1 MVVRLPQHCFCHSVA
16 VVCPDSATDAPPCN
30 AYDPS
35 WLGSPFSR
43 FGQGEFQDMRWILG
57 GGWARRDL
65 ARCGLSRVQENKLH
79 TERASAWALF
89 TLMTLGAAI
98 TNPDTKMLAL
108 CRMPCLAGRAF
119 LRSSG
124 RLPARRRHKLWSV
137 KAVACWH
144 KRRVFCDCGWCCVNG
159 EPVE

>member
-35 WLGSPFSR
+35 WLGSPLSR
-43 FGQGEFQDMRWILG
+43 FGQAEFQDMRWILG

-79 TERASAWALF
+79 TERASACALF
-89 TLMTLGAAI
+89 TLMTLGGRNHESGHENAGI
-98 TNPDTKMLAL
+98 VPDAVSCGTGLSTLLGAPAGPETAQAVERQSSCLLAQAS
-108 CRMPCLAGRAF
+108 CF
-119 LRSSG
+119 L
-124 RLPARRRHKLWSV
+124 
-137 KAVACWH
+137 
-144 KRRVFCDCGWCCVNG
+144 
-159 EPVE
+159 